1 MLQLADWLVNAL
13 VPFLIVLST
22 LLVTLLAF
30 LVGQRGIRQLQDRAR
45 QRLIDRYQPVVTQ
58 MVAEN
63 TPAAGFT
70 TLAAAPPAH
79 RRVIGSLLLEPLAVA
94 GGEVVGPLREVAAR
108 LGLTDLWLA
117 DLRSRVWWSRANA
130 ARAIGLIGES
140 RGFESLIRALE
151 DDHEEVRAAAVEGLG
166 HLADPRAISPLLTA
180 LSDSTRFQR
189 PRVVEALSRFG
200 PSVAPL
206 LLADARREPD
216 NAVLAA
222 DVLGMIGGTEAV
234 AGLTAWAAADDPQL
248 RAAAIGSLGSIGLDE
263 RTFYFALRAL
273 ADPEPAVR
281 ARAARAIG
289 RSSREDAAPYLA
301 PCLEDEWQVA
311 AQAAR
316 ALRRLGEPG
325 IRCLEARAQAEGLPG
340 DLARQMLWEQRM
352 LGPRPS

>member
-1 MLQLADWLVNAL
+1 MLQLADWLVSAL
-13 VPFLIVLST
+13 VPFLIVLSV
-22 LLVTLLAF
+22 LLVALLVV
-30 LVGQRGIRQLQDRAR
+30 LVSQRGIRQLQDRAR
-45 QRLIDRYQPVVTQ
+45 QRLIDRYQPVVTR
-58 MVAEN
+58 MIADN
-63 TPAAGFT
+63 TPAGFT

-79 RRVIGSLLLEPLAVA
+79 RRVIGSLLLRPLAVA
-94 GGEVVGPLREVAAR
+94 GGEVVGPLRDVAAR

-117 DLRSRVWWSRANA
+117 DLRSRVWWSRAYA

-140 RGFESLIRALE
+140 RGLDALLRALE

-166 HLADPRAISPLLTA
+166 HLGDPHAITPLLRA
-180 LSDSTRFQR
+180 MSDSARFQR
-189 PRVVEALSRFG
+189 PRVVEALGRLG

-206 LLADARREPD
+206 LLAYERLEPD

-222 DVLGMIGGTEAV
+222 ELLGMIGGAEAV
-234 AGLTAWAAADDPQL
+234 GGLTAWTAADDPHL

-281 ARAARAIG
+281 AQAARAIG

-311 AQAAR
+311 ANAAR
-316 ALRRLGEPG
+316 ALRGLGAEG
-325 IRCLEARAQAEGLPG
+325 IRCLEASAQAEGLPG
-340 DLARQMLWEQRM
+340 DLARQMLWEHRM
-352 LGPRPS
+352 LGHGPS